1 MFKLKGTKFQ
11 RWAPCAENARAR
23 LQEQWRATGRHRLF
37 HWPGICNGKKKIQS
51 ARRGQ
56 LGRRNAKNLAEFRRT
71 AMTLNRVGVWP
82 LGSHF
87 LSCTRVLD
95 APRGSLTALL
105 LPVCLNL
112 GYVKV
117 RRQMQLRT
125 CRRLRLQGLWRLRWM
140 RRGRGRGDLPICQDQ
155 FENYC

>member
-1 MFKLKGTKFQ
+1 MPKMRAQGCRNNDGQQVGTGFSIGQ
-11 RWAPCAENARAR
+11 GFAM
-23 LQEQWRATGRHRLF
+23 G
-37 HWPGICNGKKKIQS
+37 KKIQS

-56 LGRRNAKNLAEFRRT
+56 LGRRDAKNLAEFRRT

-117 RRQMQLRT
+117 RRQMQLRA

>member
-1 MFKLKGTKFQ
+1 
-11 RWAPCAENARAR
+11 
-23 LQEQWRATGRHRLF
+23 
-37 HWPGICNGKKKIQS
+37 
-51 ARRGQ
+51 
-56 LGRRNAKNLAEFRRT
+56 
-71 AMTLNRVGVWP
+71 MTLNRVGVWP
-82 LGSHF
+82 LGSHC

-117 RRQMQLRT
+117 RRQMQLRA

>member
-1 MFKLKGTKFQ
+1 
-11 RWAPCAENARAR
+11 
-23 LQEQWRATGRHRLF
+23 
-37 HWPGICNGKKKIQS
+37 
-51 ARRGQ
+51 
-56 LGRRNAKNLAEFRRT
+56 
-71 AMTLNRVGVWP
+71 MTLNRVGVWP

-117 RRQMQLRT
+117 RRQMQLKAPQAPAAAGPVAAAVDAARK
-125 CRRLRLQGLWRLRWM
+125 GA
-140 RRGRGRGDLPICQDQ
+140 G
-155 FENYC
+155 